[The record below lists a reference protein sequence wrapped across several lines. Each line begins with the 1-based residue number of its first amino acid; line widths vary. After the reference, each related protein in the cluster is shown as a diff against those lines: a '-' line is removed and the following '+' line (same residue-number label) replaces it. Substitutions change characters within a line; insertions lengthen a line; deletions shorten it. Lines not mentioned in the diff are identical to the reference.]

1 MLGDK
6 LAKTYF
12 FRRKNES
19 GFQMYYRKNG
29 FDLELYVFDQVFQ
42 KIKLLSSRQE
52 LGFTALLWSMQ
63 L

>member
-1 MLGDK
+1 MLGDELTNK
-6 LAKTYF
+6 YF

-19 GFQMYYRKNG
+19 GFQIYYRKNG

-52 LGFTALLWSMQ
+52 LGFTALLWSIQ

>member
-1 MLGDK
+1 MLGDELTNK
-6 LAKTYF
+6 YF

-19 GFQMYYRKNG
+19 GFQIYYRKNG

-52 LGFTALLWSMQ
+52 LGFTALL
-63 L
+63 

>member
-1 MLGDK
+1 MLGDE
-6 LAKTYF
+6 LANKYF

-19 GFQMYYRKNG
+19 GFQMCYRKNG

-52 LGFTALLWSMQ
+52 LGFTALLWSIQ